1 MMRTIKGAAAVW
13 LGALAAAALGAAAH
27 CAPISFADLLA
38 RPRPA
43 ASKVV
48 AYGPDPQQ
56 FAQLWRPRTKGTY
69 PVVVMIHG
77 GCWQASLPGVELMA
91 YLSED
96 LRRRGFAVWNIEYR
110 RVGGTGGGYPGTFED
125 VGRAIDHLRIIARA
139 ENLDLRHVV
148 LVGHSAGGHLAL
160 WAAARRRL
168 PKGDPLFSPN
178 PLPVSGVISLAGI
191 DDLAAYRAG
200 GPDACGGPDT
210 IDQLVDASGRRG
222 QDVYADTSPAALV
235 PIGARQA
242 IVSGALD
249 PIVPPRFGQ
258 AYAEKAKAAGDKVQI
273 MDIPAAGHFE
283 LIDPNS
289 KAWKRIE
296 PVIEA
301 MLK

>member
-1 MMRTIKGAAAVW
+1 MRMGKAGLAVW
-13 LGALAAAALGAAAH
+13 LALAVACGS
-27 CAPISFADLLA
+27 CARAGPISFSDLLA
-38 RPRPA
+38 RPRA
-43 ASKVV
+43 APTRQF
-48 AYGPDPQQ
+48 AYGPAPEQ
-56 FAQLWRPRTKGTY
+56 FAQLWSPVGKGRH

-110 RVGGTGGGYPGTFED
+110 RVGGAGGGYPGTFED
-125 VGRAIDHLRIIARA
+125 VGRAIDHLRIIAGA

-160 WAAARRRL
+160 WAAARHRL

-178 PLPVSGVISLAGI
+178 PLPVSGVVSLAGI
-191 DDLAAYRAG
+191 DDLAAYRAS

-235 PIGARQA
+235 PIGARQE

-249 PIVPPRFGQ
+249 PIVPARFGQ

-283 LIDPNS
+283 LIDPTS

-296 PVIEA
+296 PAIEA

>member
-1 MMRTIKGAAAVW
+1 MRTRNAGLAIW
-13 LGALAAAALGAAAH
+13 LALAMACGS
-27 CAPISFADLLA
+27 CARAGPISFSDLLA
-38 RPRPA
+38 RPRA
-43 ASKVV
+43 APTRQI
-48 AYGPDPQQ
+48 AYGPAPEQ
-56 FAQLWRPRTKGTY
+56 FAQLWSPDSKGPH

-77 GCWQASLPGVELMA
+77 GCWLASLPGVELMA
-91 YLSED
+91 YVSED

-125 VGRAIDHLRIIARA
+125 VGRAIDHLRVIAGA

-148 LVGHSAGGHLAL
+148 LVGHSAGGHLAI
-160 WAAARRRL
+160 WAAARRRVS
-168 PKGDPLFSPN
+168 KGDPLFSPN
-178 PLPVSGVISLAGI
+178 PLPIAGVVSLAGI
-191 DDLAAYRAG
+191 DDLAAYRAS

-210 IDQLVDASGRRG
+210 IDQLVDARGRRG

-242 IVSGALD
+242 ILSGALD
-249 PIVPPRFGQ
+249 PIVPARFGL
-258 AYAEKAKAAGDKVQI
+258 AYADKARAAGDKVQV

-283 LIDPNS
+283 LIDPTS

-296 PVIEA
+296 PAIEA